1 MGIYSCNQCN
11 KTFSHETNLMR
22 HIQGFHENKILECEV
37 CGFKTPRKDTL
48 KSHKV
53 AKHGNANKPNL
64 ISINP
69 SSSVTEVANTG
80 AYGGQTY
87 HQPMVN
93 SLTQPNLMYNHVQ
106 TQTIGDKKTTY
117 RDAGIQA
124 HPKQKDV
131 YAQSEFSDDSS
142 QEVDFKRDSFYTN
155 SKKLLNKGLYL
166 MNELVKTNV
175 EWKHLISLMIKES
188 YFQKK
193 NKFEISE
200 IMDLVAYF
208 DGKLQSTNDL
218 HNYRGYNGN
227 EKNSQ
232 DSNFD
237 EGSEQDSDVNGSQDS
252 MKETSDSEEEEPV
265 IDHGPTC
272 FKDMVYEFEKTV
284 KDIPWTQQLYGQ
296 IQKKTR
302 VENSL
307 DKKESQSSEDIDES
321 DRERTIKEE
330 TISIDKIKKLRVSL
344 DKFLEGVNLEGNHYI
359 KNCPVKEIKHVG
371 KCCNMFLF
379 SNLPIGDSK
388 MKEIR
393 DNFLDDKI
401 YPLAD
406 SLVSVK
412 DKRKILR
419 NGQNGEGLLHVL
431 THAILPSIKAIL
443 LNQ

>member
-1 MGIYSCNQCN
+1 
-11 KTFSHETNLMR
+11 
-22 HIQGFHENKILECEV
+22 
-37 CGFKTPRKDTL
+37 
-48 KSHKV
+48 
-53 AKHGNANKPNL
+53 
-64 ISINP
+64 
-69 SSSVTEVANTG
+69 
-80 AYGGQTY
+80 
-87 HQPMVN
+87 
-93 SLTQPNLMYNHVQ
+93 
-106 TQTIGDKKTTY
+106 
-117 RDAGIQA
+117 
-124 HPKQKDV
+124 
-131 YAQSEFSDDSS
+131 
-142 QEVDFKRDSFYTN
+142 
-155 SKKLLNKGLYL
+155 

-200 IMDLVAYF
+200 IMELVAYF
-208 DGKLQSTNDL
+208 DGKLQCTNHK

-237 EGSEQDSDVNGSQDS
+237 EGSELQDSDVNGSQES
-252 MKETSDSEEEEPV
+252 MKETSDSDEEEPV

-272 FKDMVYEFEKTV
+272 FKDMVYEFDKTV

-371 KCCNMFLF
+371 NCCNMFLF